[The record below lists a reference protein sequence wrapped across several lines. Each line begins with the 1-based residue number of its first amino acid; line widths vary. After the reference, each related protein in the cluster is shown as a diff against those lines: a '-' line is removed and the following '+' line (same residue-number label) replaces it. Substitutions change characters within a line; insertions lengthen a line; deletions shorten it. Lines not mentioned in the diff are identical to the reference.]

1 MKMSECLLVIVATPA
16 IEESIVDWLLERKE
30 ISGFSSTRID
40 GHGSRQSD
48 LSLAEQVAG
57 RQRKVM
63 FHVHAEC
70 AQLQAL
76 LGELGSAFSGVGLH
90 YWLMPLMAAGQIQ

>member
-1 MKMSECLLVIVATPA
+1 MNECLLVIIATPA
-16 IEESIVDWLLERKE
+16 IEESLVDWLLERKE

-63 FHVHAEC
+63 FHIHADCDEVRT
-70 AQLQAL
+70 LLDAL
-76 LGELGSAFSGVGLH
+76 KQEFSGAGLH
-90 YWLMPLMAAGQIQ
+90 YWMMPLLEAGQIH

>member
-1 MKMSECLLVIVATPA
+1 MNECLLVIIATPA
-16 IEESIVDWLLERKE
+16 IEESLVDWLLERKE

-48 LSLAEQVAG
+48 LSLAEQVTG

-63 FHVHAEC
+63 FHIHAEC
-70 AQLQAL
+70 DEVRTL
-76 LGELGSAFSGVGLH
+76 LDSLKQAFSGAGLH
-90 YWLMPLMAAGQIQ
+90 YWMMPLLEAGQIH

>member
-1 MKMSECLLVIVATPA
+1 MSECLLVIIATPS
-16 IEESIVDWLLERKE
+16 IEESVVDWLLERKE

-40 GHGSRQSD
+40 GHGSRHSD
-48 LSLAEQVAG
+48 LSLAEQVTG

-70 AQLQAL
+70 EQSRL
-76 LGELGSAFSGVGLH
+76 LLTDLKQAFSGAGLH
-90 YWLMPLMAAGQIQ
+90 YWLMPLLEAGQID

>member
-1 MKMSECLLVIVATPA
+1 MNECLLVIIATPA
-16 IEESIVDWLLERKE
+16 IEESLVDWLLERKE

-48 LSLAEQVAG
+48 LSLAEQVRG

-63 FHVHAEC
+63 FHIHSDCDEVRT
-70 AQLQAL
+70 LLDAL
-76 LGELGSAFSGVGLH
+76 KQEFSGAGLH
-90 YWLMPLMAAGQIQ
+90 YWMMPLLEAGQIQ

>member
-1 MKMSECLLVIVATPA
+1 MSECLLVIIATPA
-16 IEESIVDWLLERKE
+16 IEESVVDWLLERKE

-40 GHGSRQSD
+40 GHGSRHSE
-48 LSLAEQVAG
+48 LSLAEQVTG

-70 AQLQAL
+70 VAL
-76 LGELGSAFSGVGLH
+76 HILLDGLKQQFKGAGLH
-90 YWLMPLMAAGQIQ
+90 YWLMPLLEAGQIA